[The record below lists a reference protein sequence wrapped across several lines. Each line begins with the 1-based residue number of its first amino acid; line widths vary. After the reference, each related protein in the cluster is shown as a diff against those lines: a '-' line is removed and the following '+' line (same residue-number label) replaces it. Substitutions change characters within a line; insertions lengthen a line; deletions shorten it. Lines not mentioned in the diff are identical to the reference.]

1 MIRATIADAFDR
13 VVREGTAQRQREEL
27 RAALSARGLSE
38 AELRRVA
45 PYVDYVVRYEGVLR
59 VLPALFLPTLV
70 AGLAAALVVPDGA
83 ALALALTGAGT
94 LALGVVARRFYR
106 RAQRA
111 RRIRRELLAD
121 PEPFLDGDPPRY
133 LIGA

>member
-1 MIRATIADAFDR
+1 MTRATIAAAFDR

-27 RAALSARGLSE
+27 RAALAERGLSE

-45 PYVDYVVRYEGVLR
+45 PYVDYVARYEGVPRL
-59 VLPALFLPTLV
+59 LPVLFLPTLV
-70 AGLAAALVVPDGA
+70 AGLSAALVVPGGVT
-83 ALALALTGAGT
+83 LALALTGLGT
-94 LALGVVARRFYR
+94 LALGVVAHRFYR

-121 PEPFLDGDPPRY
+121 PDPFLDGDPPRY
-133 LIGA
+133 LLDA